1 MQINGQLKAKCP
13 PPFLVNIL
21 RDPDAMMQLLPAGS
35 ELEKSPDGTYKFS
48 VVKSIGPLR
57 LTLPGILTITP
68 TGQGHGQTM
77 TVAASHMIGGK
88 VDMKL
93 RINIFRA
100 EGQTNMTYDGDLDA
114 TGLAG
119 RILKEHRT
127 RANGAVKASFFRL
140 KLHAEREFAKKRAL
154 AQNATADSPASS
166 D

>member
-1 MQINGQLKAKCP
+1 MQINGQLKTKCP

-35 ELEKSPDGTYKFS
+35 DLEQSPDGSYKFS
-48 VVKSIGPLR
+48 VIKSIGPIR
-57 LTLPGILTITP
+57 LTLPGTLTITP

-77 TVAASHMIGGK
+77 TVQAAHLIGGK

-93 RINIFRA
+93 HFAITRD
-100 EGQTNMTYDGDLDA
+100 EGLTQMVYEGDLDA

-119 RILKEHRT
+119 RILREHRS
-127 RANGAVKASFFRL
+127 RANSAVKASLFRL
-140 KLHAEREFAKKRAL
+140 KLHAEREFAKKRA
-154 AQNATADSPASS
+154 QNQAANADSPASS